1 MKLRTILAGLF
12 ILVGMAL
19 VLPGAIMWD
28 SLQIQAGLGNPEPLT
43 RATYNLAG
51 GLGSLSLG
59 WIIGK
64 FG

>member
-28 SLQIQAGLGNPEPLT
+28 SLQIQAGLGKATTYLT
-43 RATYNLAG
+43 HKENHHE
-51 GLGSLSLG
+51 
-59 WIIGK
+59 
-64 FG
+64 